1 MLSPLTDS
9 LELTQLQ
16 AKYAY
21 RSISEFVKHV
31 TSHSAEHLESNP
43 FPELH
48 IPPVDIEDPPL
59 SDKKRTFKRK
69 SAKGNSIFT
78 LFKTNLNDP
87 KHQAGSGE
95 LEEKPSSS
103 TSHRSDVALYR
114 ENEETAKEEARHGE
128 VEASSDVNAATLPT
142 NSHEEDVSGDD
153 GKTKALNH
161 ENLGQRST
169 SGTSSEK
176 VT

>member
-1 MLSPLTDS
+1 MLSPVTDS

-48 IPPVDIEDPPL
+48 IPPADIEDPPL

-87 KHQAGSGE
+87 KNQAGSGN

-114 ENEETAKEEARHGE
+114 ENEEAAKEEARHGE
-128 VEASSDVNAATLPT
+128 AETSSDVNAATLPT
-142 NSHEEDVSGDD
+142 NSHEGDVSGDN
-153 GKTKALNH
+153 GKTKASKH
-161 ENLGQRST
+161 ENLGKRS